1 MPVEGWTR
9 RRDLEGGKQI
19 GVWLA
24 DDSAEEVYVEDLTYR
39 DAGYE
44 AWLYDADSD
53 EWTDLGSEDGPEAAF
68 ERALAWM
75 RDRDEE

>member
-24 DDSAEEVYVEDLTYR
+24 EGSAGEVYVEDLTYR

-44 AWLYDADSD
+44 SWLYDADAD
-53 EWTDLGSEDGPEAAF
+53 EWTAIGHDDDPEAAF

-75 RDRDEE
+75 RERGGD